1 MKRATFYSPMAEAD
15 RNAASG
21 TGRMCALLQQALEAA
36 GFQVARP
43 RLPRTYEGRGDA
55 AKQSALKAE
64 SAAAASALLQRYRDG
79 QEPKPDLWFS
89 YHVYYK
95 SPDWIGPAVADAL
108 GIPYVIAEGSH
119 AMKRAGGPWALG
131 HDGTTAALAAAERLF
146 AMTQF
151 DRFCLDPL
159 APGRVRDLKPFIDV
173 RRLTMAATHGDRQ
186 PVEICTIGMMRNER
200 KRASYAL
207 LAQALTLLTNLR
219 LKLSIAGDGPFRA
232 EIEAM
237 FAPAAA
243 SHEVRFLGEI
253 GPERIATLLADSDIF
268 AWPGLGEAYGLVFLE
283 AQGTGLPVV
292 ACRDRGVPDATREGE
307 TTLLSTAGDA
317 AAYAAN
323 LRRLITNAEL
333 REDMGAS
340 ARKFVHEERSV
351 DAAAATL
358 RHVFAG
364 LGL

>member
-1 MKRATFYSPMAEAD
+1 MKRATFYSPMAEPD
-15 RNAASG
+15 QNAASG
-21 TGRMCALLQQALEAA
+21 TERMCALLQQALTLA
-36 GFQVARP
+36 GFDVARP
-43 RLPRTYEGRGDA
+43 RLPRAYEGRGKPEAQAALRDECQRAAQAYLNSVWAGDA
-55 AKQSALKAE
+55 A
-64 SAAAASALLQRYRDG
+64 R
-79 QEPKPDLWFS
+79 PDLWFS

-95 SPDWIGPAVADAL
+95 SPDWIGPAVSKML
-108 GIPYVIAEGSH
+108 GIPYVVAEGSH

-131 HDGTTAALAAAERLF
+131 HDGSAAALTVADRLF

-173 RRLTMAATHGDRQ
+173 KRLKLAASHGERQ
-186 PVEICTIGMMRNER
+186 PVEICTVGMMRNER

-207 LAQALTLLTNLR
+207 LAQALTLLGNLP
-219 LKLSIAGDGPFRA
+219 LKLTIAGDGPFRA

-237 FAPAAA
+237 FAPAA
-243 SHEVRFLGEI
+243 SGHEIRFLGAV
-253 GPERIATLLADSDIF
+253 GPGRVATLLADSDIF

-283 AQGTGLPVV
+283 AQGAGLPVV

-307 TTLLSTAGDA
+307 TTLLSAPGDA

-323 LRRLITNAEL
+323 LRRLIGSADL
-333 REDMGAS
+333 REEMGA
-340 ARKFVHEERSV
+340 AAAKFVHEERSV
-351 DAAAATL
+351 EAAAATL

-364 LGL
+364 IGL

>member
-1 MKRATFYSPMAEAD
+1 MRATFYSPMAETDAQ
-15 RNAASG
+15 AASG
-21 TGRMCALLQQALEAA
+21 TERMCALLQQALRAA
-36 GFQVARP
+36 GCDVARP
-43 RLPRTYEGRGDA
+43 SLPRTYEGRGDA
-55 AKQSALKAE
+55 EKQAALKAASE
-64 SAAAASALLQRYRDG
+64 TAAANLLRGYREG
-79 QEPKPDLWFS
+79 AQPKPDLWFS

-95 SPDWIGPAVADAL
+95 SPDWIGPLVAREL
-108 GIPYVIAEGSH
+108 QIPYLVAEGSH
-119 AMKRAGGPWALG
+119 ATKRAGGPWALG
-131 HDGTTAALAAAERLF
+131 HDGATAALHAADRLF

-173 RRLTMAATHGDRQ
+173 RGLSAAATHGERQ
-186 PVEICTIGMMRNER
+186 PVEIVAIGMMRNER

-207 LAQALTLLTNLR
+207 LAAAFKLLADLPLR
-219 LKLSIAGDGPFRA
+219 LSIAGDGRFRD
-232 EIEAM
+232 EVEAM
-237 FAPAAA
+237 FASP
-243 SHEVRFLGEI
+243 SSGHDVRFLGEVAAD
-253 GPERIATLLADSDIF
+253 RIPALLAASDIF

-283 AQGTGLPVV
+283 AQAVGLPVV

-307 TTLLSTAGDA
+307 TTLLSAPDNP

-323 LRRLITNAEL
+323 LRRLITDVEL
-333 REDMGAS
+333 REEMGAS

-351 DAAAATL
+351 EATAASL